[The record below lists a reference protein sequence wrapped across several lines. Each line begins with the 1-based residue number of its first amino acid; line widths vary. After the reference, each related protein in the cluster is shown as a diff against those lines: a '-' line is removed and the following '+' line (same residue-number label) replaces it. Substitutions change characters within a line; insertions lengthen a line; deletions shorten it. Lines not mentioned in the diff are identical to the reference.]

1 MISLEESEQL
11 DRREIAQTTGLG
23 LPDLPSG
30 WKVSDVQLF
39 PSDLGNSLTVTLITQ
54 RGEHLS
60 LFAARAE
67 TPAEELPLMEQR
79 EENAIAYWEEG
90 PLAYALVGEME
101 AERLLR
107 YAAQL
112 SETRQ
117 K

>member
-1 MISLEESEQL
+1 MNSLAESERL
-11 DRREIAQTTGLG
+11 DRLEIAQATGLC
-23 LPDLPSG
+23 LPDLPLG

-39 PSDLGNSLTVTLITQ
+39 PSDLGNSLTVTLITDK
-54 RGEHLS
+54 GEHLS

-67 TPAEELPLMEQR
+67 TPAEELPLMERR
-79 EENAIAYWEEG
+79 EKNAIAYWEEG

-101 AERLLR
+101 AKRLLG

-112 SETRQ
+112 SELRQ